1 MLNKRD
7 FERFKN
13 ASPEI
18 KSFLLK
24 NLLKD
29 VLNLELIPLQENII
43 KSSMIE
49 KEINIEA
56 TNHIEATN
64 LKKINKEKEIQIKN
78 SIAEIK
84 SLIDFIDND
93 K

>member
-1 MLNKRD
+1 MLNKND

-49 KEINIEA
+49 KEINKED
-56 TNHIEATN
+56 TT
-64 LKKINKEKEIQIKN
+64 LKKINEEKEIQIKN

>member
-1 MLNKRD
+1 MLNKKD

-43 KSSMIE
+43 KSIMIE
-49 KEINIEA
+49 KEINKED
-56 TNHIEATN
+56 TN
-64 LKKINKEKEIQIKN
+64 LKKINKEKQIQIKN

>member
-1 MLNKRD
+1 MLNKKD

-43 KSSMIE
+43 KSIMIE
-49 KEINIEA
+49 KEINKEDI
-56 TNHIEATN
+56 N
-64 LKKINKEKEIQIKN
+64 LKKINKEKQIQIKN